1 MLIQKSKVKK
11 LINSQGLRMSPDA
24 LDGINRAV
32 ESLII
37 SLCGN
42 VTEDGMKTMMTQHTN
57 AKGESNDERKCQ
69 KCCNIKP
76 EFLKLARSTQVWCH
90 EEATLLFN
98 RLKKDPDSRS
108 YR

>member
-1 MLIQKSKVKK
+1 MLIQKIKVKK

-37 SLCGN
+37 SLCDN
-42 VTEDGMKTMMTQHTN
+42 VTEDGMKTMMSQHTN

-69 KCCNIKP
+69 KCCNLKP
-76 EFLKLARSTQVWCH
+76 EFLRFAMSTQKWCH
-90 EEATLLFN
+90 EEATILLN
-98 RLKKDPDSRS
+98 KLRKE
-108 YR
+108 

>member
-1 MLIQKSKVKK
+1 
-11 LINSQGLRMSPDA
+11 MSPDA

-57 AKGESNDERKCQ
+57 AKGESND
-69 KCCNIKP
+69 
-76 EFLKLARSTQVWCH
+76 
-90 EEATLLFN
+90 
-98 RLKKDPDSRS
+98 
-108 YR
+108 